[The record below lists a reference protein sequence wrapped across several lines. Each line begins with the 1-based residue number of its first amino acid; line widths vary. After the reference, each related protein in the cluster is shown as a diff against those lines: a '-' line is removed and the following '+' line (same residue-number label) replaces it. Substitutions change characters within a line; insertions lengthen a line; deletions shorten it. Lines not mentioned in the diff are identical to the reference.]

1 MKLYINTETN
11 ERYYQGN
18 SITRKIGKV
27 LFSGIPT
34 EEQLKSWGFEEYIS
48 PTPKEPT
55 EEELAEREK
64 QKRMND
70 ILAELQS
77 MDYLTS
83 KLVDGEDMS
92 EYGDWQERR
101 RALRAEYNRLEQ
113 ESATINTDN

>member
-48 PTPKEPT
+48 QTPKEPT
-55 EEELAEREK
+55 EELAEREK
-64 QKRMND
+64 QERINF
-70 ILAELQS
+70 LLSELS
-77 MDYLTS
+77 RTDYLAL
-83 KLVDGEDMS
+83 KAFEGEDMS
-92 EYGDWQERR
+92 EYGDWKAM
-101 RALRAEYNRLEQ
+101 RAAWRKEIRELNGE
-113 ESATINTDN
+113 